1 MAKKKTAPVPKPEPH
16 EPEPA
21 EPVDL
26 LDRDLSWLDFN
37 ARVLALADDPAV
49 PLLERLKFLAIF
61 SANLDEFFMVRVAGL
76 AGRAAAG
83 LGAAAVGG
91 LEPLAQ
97 LKAIRA
103 RVLELL
109 AQQAAIFEA
118 LVPSLA
124 EAGIRISGPEDL
136 EAEHRAELHHRFEE
150 QFFPVLTPLAVDPG
164 HPFPYISNL
173 SLNLAVMVRDGRDG
187 QRRFARV
194 KVPPLL
200 SRFQAAGDGSRLYP
214 LEQLI
219 ADHLAMLFPGMEIES
234 AHPFRVS
241 RNADLMVGD
250 EEADDLLAAVEM
262 QLRQR
267 RFGRAVRL
275 EVDAGMPAGV
285 RELLL
290 RELQLGADDLYE
302 MGHVLDL
309 GSLSELYALN
319 RPELKYGVWTP
330 VPPEGLGGDP
340 GDIFGV
346 LRSRDIL
353 LHHPYDSFAGVEAF
367 LDRAATDPDVLAI
380 KQTMYRTSLESAIPR
395 ALIRA
400 AEAGKQ
406 VAVLVE
412 LTARFSE
419 EVNIAWARR
428 LEEAGVHVVYGLVGL
443 KTGCKATLV
452 VRRERGELRRYCH
465 IGTGNYDATT
475 ARLYE
480 DVGLL
485 TGDEDIGADLSDL
498 FNFLTG
504 YSRRT
509 GYRKLAV
516 APVQLRSRI
525 LQLIRETASAGG
537 RIAMKMNNLV
547 DDEVIEAL
555 YEASVAG
562 CDIDLVIR
570 GICRLRPGVPGR
582 SDRIC
587 VRSIVGRYLEHS
599 RIFAFRNAQGETR
612 YFIGSADLTP
622 SNLDRRVQLLCPVE
636 NGRLAARLEQILSV
650 NLADNNGAWILS
662 REGTWALTPTA
673 MEPRVGS
680 PSWNCRVWPG
690 NESCKKHRYLLFLY
704 P

>member
-1 MAKKKTAPVPKPEPH
+1 MVTVATQLDDVI
-16 EPEPA
+16 PA
-21 EPVDL
+21 LVADNRYVNRE
-26 LDRDLSWLDFN
+26 LSWLDFN
-37 ARVLALADDPAV
+37 ARVLALAEEAAV
-49 PLLERLKFLAIF
+49 PPLERLKFLALF
-61 SANLDEFFMVRVAGL
+61 SANLDEFFMVRVAAL

-83 LGAAAVGG
+83 LGAAAAGG
-91 LEPLAQ
+91 LEPVAQ
-97 LKAIRA
+97 LAAIRA
-103 RVLELL
+103 RVLELV
-109 AQQAAIFEA
+109 AGQTAIFA
-118 LVPSLA
+118 GLVPALA
-124 EAGIRISGPEDL
+124 EAGIRLGGPEGI
-136 EAEHRAELHHRFEE
+136 EPAHRKELQRRFED
-150 QFFPVLTPLAVDPG
+150 QLFPVLTPLAVDPG

-173 SLNLAVMVRDGRDG
+173 SLNLAVMVRDERDG
-187 QRRFARV
+187 ERRFARV

-200 SRFQAAGDGSRLYP
+200 ARFQVTEDGTRLYP

-219 ADHLAMLFPGMEIES
+219 GDCLPMLFPGMEIDCW
-234 AHPFRVS
+234 HPFRVT

-275 EVDAGMPAGV
+275 EVDAGMPPAL
-285 RELLL
+285 RELLV
-290 RELQLGADDLYE
+290 RELQLGPGDLYE
-302 MGHVLDL
+302 IDGPLDL

-319 RPELKYGVWTP
+319 RPELRYPAWVP
-330 VPPEGLGGDP
+330 VPPPALGADP
-340 GDIFGV
+340 GDIFAA
-346 LRSRDIL
+346 LRHGDVL
-353 LHHPYDSFAGVEAF
+353 LHHPYESFSAVEAF
-367 LDRAATDPDVLAI
+367 IDQAAGDPDVLAI

-465 IGTGNYDATT
+465 IGTGNYDPTT
-475 ARLYE
+475 ARQYE

-485 TGDEDIGADLSDL
+485 TGDDDIGADLSDL

-504 YSRRT
+504 YSRRAD
-509 GYRKLAV
+509 YRKLVV
-516 APVQLRSRI
+516 APAQLRSRI
-525 LQLIRETASAGG
+525 LELVEETSTEPGG

-547 DDEVIEAL
+547 DEEVIAAL
-555 YEASVAG
+555 YRASQAG
-562 CDIDLVIR
+562 CDVDLVIR

-582 SDRIC
+582 SERIR

-599 RIFAFRNAQGETR
+599 RIFAFRRAGGDTR

-636 NGRLAARLEQILSV
+636 GSAGPARLEEILAV
-650 NLADNNGAWILS
+650 DLADTAGAWELRPDGS
-662 REGTWALTPTA
+662 WLRVTGD
-673 MEPRVGS
+673 EPAGGCSAQTEFQRLVRATQ
-680 PSWNCRVWPG
+680 P
-690 NESCKKHRYLLFLY
+690 
-704 P
+704 

>member
-1 MAKKKTAPVPKPEPH
+1 MGKKGSKKDADLV
-16 EPEPA
+16 EPA
-21 EPVDL
+21 GGEAAEFV
-26 LDRDLSWLDFN
+26 DRDLSWLDFN
-37 ARVLALADDPAV
+37 ARVLGLAEDPAV

-61 SANLDEFFMVRVAGL
+61 SANLDEFFMIRVAGL
-76 AGRAAAG
+76 AGRVAAG
-83 LGAAAVGG
+83 LGAAAAGG
-91 LEPLAQ
+91 LEPAAQ

-103 RVLELL
+103 RVLELV
-109 AQQAAIFEA
+109 AQQGAIFA
-118 LVPSLA
+118 DLVPALA
-124 EAGIRISGPEDL
+124 GQGITLGGPAGIDPD
-136 EAEHRAELHHRFEE
+136 HRDELDRRFEE
-150 QFFPVLTPLAVDPG
+150 QLFPVLTPLAVDPG

-173 SLNLAVMVRDGRDG
+173 SLNLAVMVRDGSDG

-200 SRFQAAGDGSRLYP
+200 ARFQVSADGACLYP
-214 LEQLI
+214 LEQVI
-219 ADHLAMLFPGMEIES
+219 AEHLPLLFPGMEIES
-234 AHPFRVS
+234 AHPFRVT

-262 QLRQR
+262 QVRQR

-275 EVDAGMPAGV
+275 EVHAGMPAGV
-285 RELLL
+285 RDLLL

-302 MGHVLDL
+302 TDHPLDL

-319 RPELKYGVWTP
+319 RPELKYPPWTP
-330 VPPEGLGGDP
+330 VPPEGLGADP
-340 GDIFGV
+340 GDIFAV
-346 LRSRDIL
+346 VRSRDVL
-353 LHHPYDSFAGVEAF
+353 LHHPYESVGAVEAF
-367 LDRAATDPDVLAI
+367 IDQAATDPDVLAI

-465 IGTGNYDATT
+465 LGTGNYDATT
-475 ARLYE
+475 ARQYE

-485 TGDEDIGADLSDL
+485 TADEDIGADLSDL
-498 FNFLTG
+498 FNYLTG
-504 YSRRT
+504 YSRRND
-509 GYRKLAV
+509 YRKLAV
-516 APVQLRSRI
+516 APVELRRRI
-525 LQLIRETASAGG
+525 VDLIRETAAVPGG

-555 YEASVAG
+555 YDASAAG
-562 CDIDLVIR
+562 CRIDLVIR

-582 SDRIC
+582 SERIT

-599 RIFAFRNAQGETR
+599 RIFAFHQGSSSR

-622 SNLDRRVQLLCPVE
+622 SNLDRRVQILCPVE
-636 NGRLAARLEQILSV
+636 DRALTARLEEILAV
-650 NLADNNGAWILS
+650 NLSDDLGA
-662 REGTWALTPTA
+662 
-673 MEPRVGS
+673 
-680 PSWNCRVWPG
+680 PSTHEEFQRLARQRQG
-690 NESCKKHRYLLFLY
+690 
-704 P
+704 

>member
-1 MAKKKTAPVPKPEPH
+1 VAPDGWE
-16 EPEPA
+16 
-21 EPVDL
+21 L
-26 LDRDLSWLDFN
+26 LDRDLSWLDFY
-37 ARVLALADDPAV
+37 ARVLALAEDPAV

-61 SANLDEFFMVRVAGL
+61 SGNLDEFFMVRVAGL
-76 AGRAAAG
+76 AGRADAG
-83 LGAAAVGG
+83 LGAAAPGG
-91 LEPLAQ
+91 LEPEAQ

-103 RVLELL
+103 RVLELV
-109 AQQAAIFEA
+109 ADQTAISAA
-118 LVPSLA
+118 LVPALA
-124 EAGIRISGPEDL
+124 EAGICLGGADGIET
-136 EAEHRAELHHRFEE
+136 AHREELGRRFEE
-150 QFFPVLTPLAVDPG
+150 QLFPVLTPLAVDPG

-173 SLNLAVMVRDGRDG
+173 SLNMAVMVRDGRDG
-187 QRRFARV
+187 HRRFARV

-200 SRFQAAGDGSRLYP
+200 ARFQVTEDGTRLYP

-219 ADHLAMLFPGMEIES
+219 GDWLPMLFPGMEIES
-234 AHPFRVS
+234 WHPFRVT
-241 RNADLMVGD
+241 RNADLMVDD

-302 MGHVLDL
+302 IGTILDL

-319 RPELKYGVWTP
+319 RPELKYPTWAP
-330 VPPEGLGGDP
+330 VPPAGLGADP
-340 GDIFGV
+340 GDVFAIV
-346 LRSRDIL
+346 RSRDIL
-353 LHHPYDSFAGVEAF
+353 LHHPYESFSTVETF
-367 LDRAATDPDVLAI
+367 IDQAANDPDVLAI
-380 KQTMYRTSLESAIPR
+380 KQTMYRTSLESGIAR

-400 AEAGKQ
+400 AERGKQ

-475 ARLYE
+475 ARQYE

-485 TGDEDIGADLSDL
+485 TGDDDLGADLSDL

-504 YSRRT
+504 YSRR
-509 GYRKLAV
+509 GDYRKIAV
-516 APVQLRSRI
+516 APMQLRSRI
-525 LQLIRETASAGG
+525 LALIRETSAEPGG

-547 DDEVIEAL
+547 DEEVIEAL
-555 YEASVAG
+555 GTASTAG
-562 CDIDLVIR
+562 CEIDLVIR

-582 SDRIC
+582 SDRIR

-599 RIFAFRNAQGETR
+599 RIFAFGHGGSTR

-636 NGRLAARLEQILSV
+636 DAALTARLEEILAL
-650 NLADNNGAWILS
+650 NLADTTGAWALGADGAWRKVTADGDPS
-662 REGTWALTPTA
+662 EACSVHRELQRRAQRR
-673 MEPRVGS
+673 PR
-680 PSWNCRVWPG
+680 
-690 NESCKKHRYLLFLY
+690 
-704 P
+704 

>member
-1 MAKKKTAPVPKPEPH
+1 MGKKTASAAKAETPGPP
-16 EPEPA
+16 

-83 LGAAAVGG
+83 LGAAAAGG

-103 RVLELL
+103 RVLDLV
-109 AQQAAIFEA
+109 AQQTAIYEA

-124 EAGIRISGPEDL
+124 EAGIRVSGPDGL
-136 EAEHRAELHHRFEE
+136 EAEHHAELHQRFEE

-200 SRFQAAGDGSRLYP
+200 SRFQATSDGSRLYP

-219 ADHLAMLFPGMEIES
+219 ADHLPMLFPGMEIES

-275 EVDAGMPAGV
+275 EVDAGMPPGV

-302 MGHVLDL
+302 VVHLLDL

-319 RPELKYGVWTP
+319 RPELKYVAWTP
-330 VPPEGLGGDP
+330 VLPEGLGDS
-340 GDIFGV
+340 GDIFSALG
-346 LRSRDIL
+346 SQDIL
-353 LHHPYDSFAGVEAF
+353 LHHPYDSFVAVEAF

-480 DVGLL
+480 DVGFL

-504 YSRRT
+504 YSRRS

-516 APVQLRSRI
+516 APVQLRPRI
-525 LQLIRETASAGG
+525 LQLIRETASAPGG

-555 YEASVAG
+555 YEASAAG

-570 GICRLRPGVPGR
+570 GICRLRPGVPGH
-582 SDRIC
+582 SDRIR

-599 RIFAFRNAQGETR
+599 RIFAFRNSKGSTR

-636 NGRLAARLEQILSV
+636 NDRLAARLEQILAV
-650 NLADNNGAWILS
+650 DLAENSGAWILS
-662 REGTWALTPTA
+662 RDGTWARTPDEGGEA
-673 MEPRVGS
+673 GS
-680 PSWNCRVWPG
+680 RFPQLELQRLARQRKP
-690 NESCKKHRYLLFLY
+690 
-704 P
+704 

>member
-1 MAKKKTAPVPKPEPH
+1 MAKKSAKRDVAPLNGEGDG
-16 EPEPA
+16 A
-21 EPVDL
+21 EP
-26 LDRDLSWLDFN
+26 LDRELSWLDFN
-37 ARVLALADDPAV
+37 ARVLALAEDASV

-61 SANLDEFFMVRVAGL
+61 AANLDEFFMVRVAGL
-76 AGRAAAG
+76 AGRVAAG
-83 LGAAAVGG
+83 LGAAASGG
-91 LEPLAQ
+91 LEPAAQ

-103 RVLELL
+103 RVLELV
-109 AQQAAIFEA
+109 AQQTAMFDA
-118 LVPSLA
+118 LVPALA
-124 EAGIRISGPEDL
+124 EAGIRLGGPQGI
-136 EAEHRAELHHRFEE
+136 EADHRDELRERFEE
-150 QFFPVLTPLAVDPG
+150 QLFPVLTPLAVDPG

-173 SLNLAVMVRDGRDG
+173 SLNLAVLVRDGRDG

-200 SRFQAAGDGSRLYP
+200 SRFQVTADGARLYP
-214 LEQLI
+214 LEQVI
-219 ADHLAMLFPGMEIES
+219 AQHLPKLFPGMQIES
-234 AHPFRVS
+234 AHPFRVT

-262 QLRQR
+262 QVRQR

-302 MGHVLDL
+302 MDQLLDL
-309 GSLSELYALN
+309 GSLSELYAHN
-319 RPELKYGVWTP
+319 RPELKYPAWVP
-330 VPPEGLGGDP
+330 VAPEGLGAASA
-340 GDIFGV
+340 DIFAV

-353 LHHPYDSFAGVEAF
+353 LHHPYDSFSAVEAF
-367 LDRAATDPDVLAI
+367 IDQAATDPDVLAI
-380 KQTMYRTSLESAIPR
+380 KQTMYRTSLESVIPR

-419 EVNIAWARR
+419 EVNIAWAHR

-443 KTGCKATLV
+443 KTGCKATMV

-465 IGTGNYDATT
+465 LGTGNYDATT
-475 ARLYE
+475 ARQYE

-485 TGDEDIGADLSDL
+485 TADEAIGADLSDL

-504 YSRRT
+504 YSRRNE
-509 GYRKLAV
+509 YRKLAV
-516 APVQLRSRI
+516 APVELRQRI
-525 LQLIRETASAGG
+525 LKLIRESSASPGG

-555 YEASVAG
+555 YEASSAG
-562 CDIDLVIR
+562 CEIDLLIR

-582 SDRIC
+582 SERIR

-599 RIFAFRNAQGETR
+599 RIFAFANGEATR

-636 NGRLAARLEQILSV
+636 GAALAARLEEILAV
-650 NLADNNGAWILS
+650 NQADTSSAWTLNPDGVWTRVEGRSTHGEFQRLAAE
-662 REGTWALTPTA
+662 R
-673 MEPRVGS
+673 
-680 PSWNCRVWPG
+680 
-690 NESCKKHRYLLFLY
+690 HQ
-704 P
+704 

>member
-1 MAKKKTAPVPKPEPH
+1 MAKKGAKKEAAK
-16 EPEPA
+16 PA
-21 EPVDL
+21 EADGAEL

-37 ARVLALADDPAV
+37 ARVLALAEDPSV

-76 AGRAAAG
+76 AGRVAAG
-83 LGAAAVGG
+83 LGAAAAGG
-91 LEPLAQ
+91 LEPAAQ

-103 RVLELL
+103 RVLELV
-109 AQQAAIFEA
+109 ADQTAAFAA
-118 LVPSLA
+118 LVPALA
-124 EAGIRISGPEDL
+124 EAGVVLGGPAGI
-136 EAEHRAELHHRFEE
+136 EAAHQEELGRRFEE
-150 QFFPVLTPLAVDPG
+150 QLFPVLTPLAVDPG

-200 SRFQAAGDGSRLYP
+200 SRFQVTEDGTRLYP
-214 LEQLI
+214 LEELI
-219 ADHLAMLFPGMEIES
+219 GHCLSMLFPGMEVES
-234 AHPFRVS
+234 WHPFRVT
-241 RNADLMVGD
+241 RNGDLMAVAD
-250 EEADDLLAAVEM
+250 EEADDLLAAIEM

-302 MGHVLDL
+302 ISGILDL
-309 GSLSELYALN
+309 GSLSELCALN
-319 RPELKYGVWTP
+319 RPELKYPAGAP
-330 VPPEGLGGDP
+330 VPPVGLGVDP
-340 GDIFGV
+340 GDIFAGLRNRDV
-346 LRSRDIL
+346 LV
-353 LHHPYDSFAGVEAF
+353 HHPYESFAVVESF
-367 LDRAATDPDVLAI
+367 IDQAAGDPDVLAI

-400 AEAGKQ
+400 AERGKQ
-406 VAVLVE
+406 VAALVE

-452 VRRERGELRRYCH
+452 VRREQGELRRYCH

-475 ARLYE
+475 ARQYE

-485 TGDEDIGADLSDL
+485 TGDDDIGADLSVL

-504 YSRRT
+504 YSRRSD
-509 GYRKLAV
+509 YRKLVV
-516 APVQLRSRI
+516 APMGLRARI
-525 LQLIRETASAGG
+525 LELIRETSAEPGG

-547 DDEVIEAL
+547 DEEVINTL
-555 YEASVAG
+555 YEASGVG
-562 CDIDLVIR
+562 CEIDLVIR

-582 SDRIC
+582 SERIR

-599 RIFAFRNAQGETR
+599 RIFAFGAGPAKNSAGTR

-636 NGRLAARLEQILSV
+636 TPALAARLEEILAS
-650 NLADNNGAWILS
+650 NLADTANAWVLGPDGAW
-662 REGTWALTPTA
+662 T
-673 MEPRVGS
+673 RVTG
-680 PSWNCRVWPG
+680 
-690 NESCKKHRYLLFLY
+690 
-704 P
+704 

>member
-1 MAKKKTAPVPKPEPH
+1 MARKGTKKDAPPEA
-16 EPEPA
+16 ERGEPA
-21 EPVDL
+21 GGAGGAEL
-26 LDRDLSWLDFN
+26 LDRELSWLDFN
-37 ARVLALADDPAV
+37 ARVLALAEDPSV

-83 LGAAAVGG
+83 LGAVATGG
-91 LEPLAQ
+91 LEPEEQ

-103 RVLELL
+103 RVLELV
-109 AQQAAIFEA
+109 ADQTAIFAA
-118 LVPSLA
+118 LPPALA
-124 EAGIRISGPEDL
+124 EAGIRLGGPDGIEP
-136 EAEHRAELHHRFEE
+136 AHRKELGRRFEE
-150 QFFPVLTPLAVDPG
+150 QLFPVLTPLAVDPG

-200 SRFQAAGDGSRLYP
+200 SRFQVTDDGTRLYP

-219 ADHLAMLFPGMEIES
+219 GDCLPVLFPGMQIES
-234 AHPFRVS
+234 WHPFRVT

-275 EVDAGMPAGV
+275 EVDAGMPAAV

-302 MGHVLDL
+302 IDGLLDL
-309 GSLSELYALN
+309 GSLSELYAVN
-319 RPELKYGVWTP
+319 RPELKYPAWVP
-330 VPPEGLGGDP
+330 VRPAALGADP
-340 GDIFGV
+340 GDIFAALRHRDV
-346 LRSRDIL
+346 LV
-353 LHHPYDSFAGVEAF
+353 HHPYESFSAVEAF
-367 LDRAATDPDVLAI
+367 IDQAAGDPDVLAI

-452 VRRERGELRRYCH
+452 VRRDRGELRRYCH
-465 IGTGNYDATT
+465 FGTGNYDPTT
-475 ARLYE
+475 ARQYE

-485 TGDEDIGADLSDL
+485 TADEDIGADLSDL

-504 YSRRT
+504 YSRRCD
-509 GYRKLAV
+509 YRKLVV
-516 APVQLRSRI
+516 APTQLRSRI
-525 LQLIRETASAGG
+525 LELIRDTAAEAGG
-537 RIAMKMNNLV
+537 RMAMKMNNLV
-547 DDEVIEAL
+547 DEEVIEAL
-555 YEASVAG
+555 YRASAAG
-562 CDIDLVIR
+562 CEIDLIIR

-582 SDRIC
+582 SERIR

-599 RIFAFRNAQGETR
+599 RIFAFGPAGEPTR

-622 SNLDRRVQLLCPVE
+622 SNLDRRIQLLCPVE
-636 NGRLAARLEQILSV
+636 DPDLSARLEETLAV
-650 NLADNNGAWILS
+650 NLADTTGAWALGADGGWTRVTPGDSAEGVSAQTEFQRLARSRIL
-662 REGTWALTPTA
+662 
-673 MEPRVGS
+673 
-680 PSWNCRVWPG
+680 
-690 NESCKKHRYLLFLY
+690 
-704 P
+704 

>member
-1 MAKKKTAPVPKPEPH
+1 M
-16 EPEPA
+16 
-21 EPVDL
+21 
-26 LDRDLSWLDFN
+26 
-37 ARVLALADDPAV
+37 
-49 PLLERLKFLAIF
+49 PLLERVKFLAIF
-61 SANLDEFFMVRVAGL
+61 SSNLDEFFMVRVAGL

-83 LGAAAVGG
+83 LGAVATGG
-91 LEPLAQ
+91 LEPEEQ

-103 RVLELL
+103 RVLELV
-109 AQQAAIFEA
+109 ADQTAIFAA
-118 LVPSLA
+118 LPPALA
-124 EAGIRISGPEDL
+124 EAGIRLGGPDGIEP
-136 EAEHRAELHHRFEE
+136 AHRKELGRRFEE
-150 QFFPVLTPLAVDPG
+150 QLFPVLTPLAVDPG

-200 SRFQAAGDGSRLYP
+200 SRFQVTDDGTRLYP

-219 ADHLAMLFPGMEIES
+219 GDCLPVLFPGMQIES
-234 AHPFRVS
+234 WHPFRVT

-275 EVDAGMPAGV
+275 EVDAGMPAAV

-302 MGHVLDL
+302 IDGLLDL
-309 GSLSELYALN
+309 GSLSELYAVN
-319 RPELKYGVWTP
+319 RPELKYPAWVP
-330 VPPEGLGGDP
+330 VRPAALGADP
-340 GDIFGV
+340 GDIFAALRHRDV
-346 LRSRDIL
+346 LV
-353 LHHPYDSFAGVEAF
+353 HHPYESFSAVEAF
-367 LDRAATDPDVLAI
+367 IDQAAGDPDVLAI

-452 VRRERGELRRYCH
+452 VRRDRGELRRYCH
-465 IGTGNYDATT
+465 FGTGNYDPTT
-475 ARLYE
+475 ARQYE

-485 TGDEDIGADLSDL
+485 TADEDIGADLSDL

-504 YSRRT
+504 YSRRCD
-509 GYRKLAV
+509 YRKLVV
-516 APVQLRSRI
+516 APTQLRSRI
-525 LQLIRETASAGG
+525 LELIRDTAAEAGG
-537 RIAMKMNNLV
+537 RMAMKMNNLV
-547 DDEVIEAL
+547 DEEVIEAL
-555 YEASVAG
+555 YRASAAG
-562 CDIDLVIR
+562 CEIDLIIR

-582 SDRIC
+582 SERIR

-599 RIFAFRNAQGETR
+599 RIFAFGPAGEPTR

-622 SNLDRRVQLLCPVE
+622 SNLDRRIQLLCPVE
-636 NGRLAARLEQILSV
+636 DPDLSARLEETLAV
-650 NLADNNGAWILS
+650 NLADTTGAWALGADGGWTRVTPGDSAEGVSAQTEFQRLARSRIL
-662 REGTWALTPTA
+662 
-673 MEPRVGS
+673 
-680 PSWNCRVWPG
+680 
-690 NESCKKHRYLLFLY
+690 
-704 P
+704 

>member
-1 MAKKKTAPVPKPEPH
+1 MPKKGTKKQPVLES
-16 EPEPA
+16 EVVAPA
-21 EPVDL
+21 EADGTEL

-37 ARVLALADDPAV
+37 ARVLAMAEDPSV

-83 LGAAAVGG
+83 LGAAAAGG
-91 LEPLAQ
+91 LEPAAQ
-97 LKAIRA
+97 LKAIRT

-109 AQQAAIFEA
+109 ADQGAIFAA
-118 LVPSLA
+118 LVPALA
-124 EAGIRISGPEDL
+124 EAGVHLGGPAGI
-136 EAEHRAELHHRFEE
+136 EAAHQEELGRRFEE
-150 QFFPVLTPLAVDPG
+150 QLFPVLTPLAVDPG

-173 SLNLAVMVRDGRDG
+173 SLNLAVMVRDDRAG

-200 SRFQAAGDGSRLYP
+200 SRFQVTADGTRLYP
-214 LEQLI
+214 LEQVIGHNLS
-219 ADHLAMLFPGMEIES
+219 MLFPGMEVES
-234 AHPFRVS
+234 WHPFRVT
-241 RNADLMVGD
+241 RNGDLMAVAD

-275 EVDAGMPAGV
+275 EVDAGMPSGV

-302 MGHVLDL
+302 ISSILDL
-309 GSLSELYALN
+309 GSLSELCTLN
-319 RPELKYGVWTP
+319 RPELKYPPAVPMAPAGVGVEP
-330 VPPEGLGGDP
+330 A
-340 GDIFGV
+340 DIFAALRNHDV
-346 LRSRDIL
+346 LV
-353 LHHPYDSFAGVEAF
+353 HHPYESFATIEAF
-367 LDRAATDPDVLAI
+367 LDQAALDPDVLAI

-400 AEAGKQ
+400 AERGKQ

-428 LEEAGVHVVYGLVGL
+428 LEEAGVHVVYGLMGL

-465 IGTGNYDATT
+465 IGTGNYDAST
-475 ARLYE
+475 ARQYE

-485 TGDEDIGADLSDL
+485 TADDDIGADLSGL

-504 YSRRT
+504 YSRRSD
-509 GYRKLAV
+509 YRKLVV
-516 APVQLRSRI
+516 APSGLRARI
-525 LQLIRETASAGG
+525 LELIKETSAAPGG

-547 DDEVIEAL
+547 DEEIIDAL
-555 YEASVAG
+555 YEASGAG
-562 CDIDLVIR
+562 CEVDLVIR

-582 SDRIC
+582 SERIR

-599 RIFAFRNAQGETR
+599 RIFAFGAGPSTR

-636 NGRLAARLEQILSV
+636 APALAARLKEILDA
-650 NLADNNGAWILS
+650 NLSNTANA
-662 REGTWALTPTA
+662 WALGSDGSWA
-673 MEPRVGS
+673 RVTG
-680 PSWNCRVWPG
+680 
-690 NESCKKHRYLLFLY
+690 
-704 P
+704 

>member
-1 MAKKKTAPVPKPEPH
+1 MAKKGAKKDVPPEDAGRVT
-16 EPEPA
+16 EAVDADGA
-21 EPVDL
+21 EL

-37 ARVLALADDPAV
+37 ARVLALAEDPAV

-61 SANLDEFFMVRVAGL
+61 SGNLDEFFMVRVAGL

-83 LGAAAVGG
+83 LGAAAPGG
-91 LEPLAQ
+91 LEPEAE

-103 RVLELL
+103 RVLELVVD
-109 AQQAAIFEA
+109 QTAIFGSLLPE
-118 LVPSLA
+118 LA
-124 EAGIRISGPEDL
+124 EAGIHLGGRGGI
-136 EAEHRAELHHRFEE
+136 EASHREELGRRFEE
-150 QFFPVLTPLAVDPG
+150 QLFPVLTPLAVDPG

-187 QRRFARV
+187 ERRFARV

-200 SRFQAAGDGSRLYP
+200 ARFQVTDDGTRLYP
-214 LEQLI
+214 LEALI
-219 ADHLAMLFPGMEIES
+219 GDCLPMLFPGMQIES
-234 AHPFRVS
+234 WHPFRVT
-241 RNADLMVGD
+241 RNADLMVDD

-275 EVDAGMPAGV
+275 EVDAGMPPGV

-302 MGHVLDL
+302 IAAGDSSAPGCGALDL

-319 RPELKYGVWTP
+319 RPELKYP
-330 VPPEGLGGDP
+330 ARAPEPPAGLGADP
-340 GDIFGV
+340 GDIFAALRTRDV
-346 LRSRDIL
+346 LV
-353 LHHPYDSFAGVEAF
+353 HHPYESFSTVEAF
-367 LDRAATDPDVLAI
+367 IDQAATDPDVLAI
-380 KQTMYRTSLESAIPR
+380 KQTMYRTSLDSAIPR

-400 AEAGKQ
+400 AERGKQ
-406 VAVLVE
+406 VAALVE

-419 EVNIAWARR
+419 EVNIAWAHR

-475 ARLYE
+475 ARQYE

-485 TGDEDIGADLSDL
+485 TADDDIGADLSDL

-504 YSRRT
+504 YSRR
-509 GYRKLAV
+509 GVYRKLVV
-516 APVQLRSRI
+516 APMQLRSRI
-525 LQLIRETASAGG
+525 LELIRETAAEPGG

-547 DDEVIEAL
+547 DEEVIEAL
-555 YEASVAG
+555 CQASTAG
-562 CDIDLVIR
+562 CEINLIIR

-582 SDRIC
+582 SERLR
-587 VRSIVGRYLEHS
+587 VRSIVGRDLEHS
-599 RIFAFRNAQGETR
+599 RIFAFGGGDSTR

-636 NGRLAARLEQILSV
+636 APALTARLEEILTGK
-650 NLADNNGAWILS
+650 LADTAHAWTLRS
-662 REGTWALTPTA
+662 DGSWARIRP
-673 MEPRVGS
+673 
-680 PSWNCRVWPG
+680 
-690 NESCKKHRYLLFLY
+690 
-704 P
+704 

>member
-1 MAKKKTAPVPKPEPH
+1 MARKAAKKDASPDPGPVAAPVEPDG
-16 EPEPA
+16 A
-21 EPVDL
+21 EL

-37 ARVLALADDPAV
+37 ARVLALAEDPAV

-61 SANLDEFFMVRVAGL
+61 SGNLDEFFMVRVAGL
-76 AGRAAAG
+76 AGRADAG
-83 LGAAAVGG
+83 LGAAAPGG
-91 LEPLAQ
+91 LEPEAQ

-103 RVLELL
+103 RVLELV
-109 AQQAAIFEA
+109 ADQTAIFAA
-118 LVPSLA
+118 LVPALA
-124 EAGIRISGPEDL
+124 EAGICLGGADGI
-136 EAEHRAELHHRFEE
+136 EAAHREELGRRFEE
-150 QFFPVLTPLAVDPG
+150 QLFPVLTPLAVDPG

-173 SLNLAVMVRDGRDG
+173 SLNMAVMVRDGRDG

-200 SRFQAAGDGSRLYP
+200 ARFQVAEEGTRLYP

-219 ADHLAMLFPGMEIES
+219 GDWLPMLFPGMEIES
-234 AHPFRVS
+234 WHPFRVT
-241 RNADLMVGD
+241 RNADLMVDD

-275 EVDAGMPAGV
+275 EVDEGMPAGV

-302 MGHVLDL
+302 IGTILDL

-319 RPELKYGVWTP
+319 RPELKYPTWAP
-330 VPPEGLGGDP
+330 VPPAGLGADP
-340 GDIFGV
+340 GDVFAIV
-346 LRSRDIL
+346 RSRDIL
-353 LHHPYDSFAGVEAF
+353 VHHPYESFSTVETF
-367 LDRAATDPDVLAI
+367 IDQAANDPDVLAI
-380 KQTMYRTSLESAIPR
+380 KQTMYRTSLESGIAR

-400 AEAGKQ
+400 AERGKQ

-465 IGTGNYDATT
+465 IGTGNYDAAT
-475 ARLYE
+475 ARQYE

-485 TGDEDIGADLSDL
+485 TGDDDLGADLSDL

-504 YSRRT
+504 YSRR
-509 GYRKLAV
+509 GDYRKIAV
-516 APVQLRSRI
+516 APMQLRSRI
-525 LQLIRETASAGG
+525 LALIRETSAEPGG

-547 DDEVIEAL
+547 DEEVIEAL
-555 YEASVAG
+555 GAASTAG
-562 CDIDLVIR
+562 CEIDLLIR

-582 SDRIC
+582 SDRIR

-599 RIFAFRNAQGETR
+599 RIFAFGYGGSTR

-636 NGRLAARLEQILSV
+636 DAALTARLEEILAL
-650 NLADNNGAWILS
+650 NLADTTGAWALGADGAWRKVTADGDPAEACS
-662 REGTWALTPTA
+662 VHRELQRRAQ
-673 MEPRVGS
+673 R
-680 PSWNCRVWPG
+680 RQ
-690 NESCKKHRYLLFLY
+690 R
-704 P
+704 

>member
-1 MAKKKTAPVPKPEPH
+1 MTAKHAKKAPDL
-16 EPEPA
+16 PA
-21 EPVDL
+21 DPADR
-26 LDRDLSWLDFN
+26 LDRDLSWLEFN
-37 ARVLALADDPAV
+37 ARVLALAEDPSV

-61 SANLDEFFMVRVAGL
+61 AGNLDEFFMVRVAGL
-76 AGRAAAG
+76 AGRVAAG
-83 LGAAAVGG
+83 LGAAAAGG
-91 LEPLAQ
+91 LEPAAQ

-109 AQQAAIFEA
+109 ADQCAVFAALRPA
-118 LVPSLA
+118 LA
-124 EAGIRISGPEDL
+124 DAGIVLGRPGHDGIE
-136 EAEHRAELHHRFEE
+136 EAHRGELTRRFEE
-150 QFFPVLTPLAVDPG
+150 QLFPVLTPLAVDPG

-173 SLNLAVMVRDGRDG
+173 SLNLAVVVCDERDGS
-187 QRRFARV
+187 RRFARV

-200 SRFQAAGDGSRLYP
+200 SRFQVTEDGTRLYP

-219 ADHLAMLFPGMEIES
+219 GECLPMLFPGMDVEGW
-234 AHPFRVS
+234 HPFRVT
-241 RNADLMVGD
+241 RNADLMVDD
-250 EEADDLLAAVEM
+250 EESDDLLAAVEM

-275 EVDAGMPAGV
+275 EVDAGMPAGI

-290 RELQLGADDLYE
+290 RELQLTADDLYE
-302 MGHVLDL
+302 IDGLLDP

-319 RPELKYGVWTP
+319 RPELKFPPPAP
-330 VPPEGLGGDP
+330 VAPPGLGAP
-340 GDIFGV
+340 GDLFAVVGQ
-346 LRSRDIL
+346 RDVL
-353 LHHPYDSFAGVEAF
+353 LHHPWESFSIVEAF
-367 LDRAATDPDVLAI
+367 IDQAAGDPDVLAI
-380 KQTMYRTSLESAIPR
+380 KQTMYRTSLDSPIPR

-443 KTGCKATLV
+443 KTGGKATLV

-465 IGTGNYDATT
+465 IGTGNYDPTT
-475 ARLYE
+475 ARQYD

-485 TGDEDIGADLSDL
+485 TADEDIGADLSAL
-498 FNFLTG
+498 FNYLTG

-509 GYRKLAV
+509 DYRKLVV
-516 APVQLRSRI
+516 APMGMRTRI
-525 LQLIRETASAGG
+525 LELIAEASAEPGG

-547 DDEVIEAL
+547 DEEVIAAL
-555 YEASVAG
+555 ERASGAG
-562 CDIDLVIR
+562 CDVDLVIR

-582 SDRIC
+582 SERIR
-587 VRSIVGRYLEHS
+587 VRSLVGRFLEHA
-599 RIFAFRNAQGETR
+599 RVFAFGRPGRGAR

-636 NGRLAARLEQILSV
+636 DAALVGRLEEILAAPATETRHSWTLD
-650 NLADNNGAWILS
+650 ADGSW
-662 REGTWALTPTA
+662 TP
-673 MEPRVGS
+673 S
-680 PSWNCRVWPG
+680 S
-690 NESCKKHRYLLFLY
+690 S
-704 P
+704 

>member
-1 MAKKKTAPVPKPEPH
+1 MAKKAAKKEAAPETAPSGG
-16 EPEPA
+16 
-21 EPVDL
+21 DL
-26 LDRDLSWLDFN
+26 LDRDLYWLDFN
-37 ARVLALADDPAV
+37 ARVLALADDPSV

-61 SANLDEFFMVRVAGL
+61 SANLDEFFMIRVAGL

-83 LGAAAVGG
+83 LGAAAAGG
-91 LEPLAQ
+91 LEPAAQ

-103 RVLELL
+103 RVLELV
-109 AQQAAIFEA
+109 AQQTGIFQA
-118 LVPSLA
+118 VVPALA
-124 EAGIRISGPEDL
+124 EAGIRLGGQGIERG
-136 EAEHRAELHHRFEE
+136 HRKEINQRFEE
-150 QFFPVLTPLAVDPG
+150 HLFPVLTPLAVDPG

-200 SRFQAAGDGSRLYP
+200 SRFQATADGARLYP
-214 LEQLI
+214 LEQVI
-219 ADHLAMLFPGMEIES
+219 ADHLPMLFPGMQIES
-234 AHPFRVS
+234 AHPFRVT

-275 EVDAGMPAGV
+275 EVDTGMRAGV

-290 RELQLGADDLYE
+290 RELQLCADDLYE
-302 MGHVLDL
+302 IDHLLDL

-319 RPELKYGVWTP
+319 RPELKYPPWTP
-330 VPPEGLGGDP
+330 VTPEGLAGAS
-340 GDIFGV
+340 GDIFSV

-353 LHHPYDSFAGVEAF
+353 LHHPYDSFGAVEAF
-367 LDRAATDPDVLAI
+367 IDRAATDPDVLAI

-443 KTGCKATLV
+443 KTGCKATMV
-452 VRRERGELRRYCH
+452 VRRERSELRRYCH
-465 IGTGNYDATT
+465 LGTGNYDANT
-475 ARLYE
+475 ARQYE

-485 TGDEDIGADLSDL
+485 TGDEAIGADLSDL
-498 FNFLTG
+498 FNYLTG
-504 YSRRT
+504 YSRRND
-509 GYRKLAV
+509 YRKLAV
-516 APVQLRSRI
+516 APAELRQRI
-525 LQLIRETASAGG
+525 LKLTREASAAPGG

-547 DDEVIEAL
+547 DDEVIDAL
-555 YEASVAG
+555 YQASSAG
-562 CDIDLVIR
+562 CEIDLIIR
-570 GICRLRPGVPGR
+570 GICRLRPGVAGQ
-582 SDRIC
+582 SERIR

-599 RIFAFRNAQGETR
+599 RIFAFAQGDGTIR

-622 SNLDRRVQLLCPVE
+622 SNLDHRVQILCPVE
-636 NGRLAARLEQILSV
+636 DAGLAARLEEILAV
-650 NLADNNGAWILS
+650 DLADTSSGWALGPDGAWSPIPPVAGGLEGRS
-662 REGTWALTPTA
+662 THREFQHLAGQ
-673 MEPRVGS
+673 R
-680 PSWNCRVWPG
+680 
-690 NESCKKHRYLLFLY
+690 HH
-704 P
+704 

>member
-1 MAKKKTAPVPKPEPH
+1 VAKKTAKPRTPPDTE
-16 EPEPA
+16 A
-21 EPVDL
+21 ASDL
-26 LDRDLSWLDFN
+26 LDRELSWLDFN
-37 ARVLALADDPAV
+37 ARVLALAADPSV
-49 PLLERLKFLAIF
+49 PPLERLKFLALF

-83 LGAAAVGG
+83 LGAAAAGG
-91 LEPLAQ
+91 LEPVAQ
-97 LKAIRA
+97 LAAIRA
-103 RVLELL
+103 RVVPLVAE
-109 AQQAAIFEA
+109 QAAVFA
-118 LVPSLA
+118 GLVPVLA
-124 EAGIRISGPEDL
+124 ESGIRLGGADGV
-136 EAEHRAELHHRFEE
+136 EAVHRKELHRRFEE
-150 QFFPVLTPLAVDPG
+150 QLFPVLTPLAVDPG

-200 SRFQAAGDGSRLYP
+200 ARFQVTEDGTRLYP

-219 ADHLAMLFPGMEIES
+219 GDCLPMLFPGMEIES
-234 AHPFRVS
+234 WDPFRVT

-275 EVDAGMPAGV
+275 EVDAGMPPAV

-290 RELQLGADDLYE
+290 RELQLGPDDLYE
-302 MGHVLDL
+302 IDGPLDL

-319 RPELKYGVWTP
+319 RPDLKYPSWAP
-330 VPPEGLGGDP
+330 VPPPALGADP
-340 GDIFGV
+340 GDPFGS
-346 LRSRDIL
+346 LRQHDVL
-353 LHHPYDSFAGVEAF
+353 LHHPYESFSAVEAF
-367 LDRAATDPDVLAI
+367 IDRAAGDPDVLAI

-400 AEAGKQ
+400 AESGKQ

-465 IGTGNYDATT
+465 IGTGNYDPTT
-475 ARLYE
+475 ARHYE

-485 TGDEDIGADLSDL
+485 TADEDIGADLSDL

-504 YSRRT
+504 YSRR
-509 GYRKLAV
+509 GDYRKLVV
-516 APVQLRSRI
+516 APADLRTRI
-525 LQLIRETASAGG
+525 LELIGEASAEPGG

-547 DDEVIEAL
+547 DEEVIGAL
-555 YEASVAG
+555 YRASAAG
-562 CDIDLVIR
+562 CDVDLLIR

-582 SDRIC
+582 SDRIR

-599 RIFAFRNAQGETR
+599 RIFAFTGAGEDAR

-622 SNLDRRVQLLCPVE
+622 SNLDRRVQLLCPVDGAA
-636 NGRLAARLEQILSV
+636 GRARLEEILAV
-650 NLADNNGAWILS
+650 ELAGSAGAWELGAD
-662 REGTWALTPTA
+662 GTWR
-673 MEPRVGS
+673 RVRGDG
-680 PSWNCRVWPG
+680 PG
-690 NESCKKHRYLLFLY
+690 GARSAQEEFQCLARARQ

>member
-1 MAKKKTAPVPKPEPH
+1 MGKKSAPATKPKPSGAP
-16 EPEPA
+16 

-83 LGAAAVGG
+83 LGAAAAGG

-103 RVLELL
+103 RVLELV

-118 LVPSLA
+118 LLPSLA
-124 EAGIRISGPEDL
+124 DAGIRVSGPEDL
-136 EAEHRAELHHRFEE
+136 EAEHRAELHQRFEE

-200 SRFQAAGDGSRLYP
+200 SRFQASADGSRLYP

-275 EVDAGMPAGV
+275 EVDTGMPAGV

-290 RELQLGADDLYE
+290 RELQLGTDDLYE
-302 MGHVLDL
+302 LDHLLDL

-330 VPPEGLGGDP
+330 VAAEGLGVNAD
-340 GDIFGV
+340 DIFGV
-346 LRSRDIL
+346 LGSRDIL
-353 LHHPYDSFAGVEAF
+353 LHHPYDSFSAVEAF
-367 LDRAATDPDVLAI
+367 LDRAAADPDVLAI

-443 KTGCKATLV
+443 KTGLKATLV

-516 APVQLRSRI
+516 APVQLRSRV
-525 LQLIRETASAGG
+525 LELIRETASAPGG

-555 YEASVAG
+555 YEASAAG
-562 CDIDLVIR
+562 CGVDLVIR

-599 RIFAFRNAQGETR
+599 RIFAFRNTDGETR

-636 NGRLAARLEQILSV
+636 NGPLAARLEQILAV
-650 NLADNNGAWILS
+650 NLADNNGAWIL
-662 REGTWALTPTA
+662 RQDGTWALTAAGGDETGTQFPQLELQRLARQRT
-673 MEPRVGS
+673 S
-680 PSWNCRVWPG
+680 
-690 NESCKKHRYLLFLY
+690 
-704 P
+704 

>member
-1 MAKKKTAPVPKPEPH
+1 MGKKTAPVAKPAPPPGPPEPL
-16 EPEPA
+16 
-21 EPVDL
+21 DL

-83 LGAAAVGG
+83 LGAAAAGG

-103 RVLELL
+103 RVLELV
-109 AQQAAIFEA
+109 AHQGAIFEA
-118 LVPSLA
+118 LAPSLA
-124 EAGIRISGPEDL
+124 EAGIRVGRPDDL
-136 EAEHRAELHHRFEE
+136 EAEHRAELRQRFEE

-200 SRFQAAGDGSRLYP
+200 SRFQATADGSRLYP

-302 MGHVLDL
+302 LGHLLDL

-330 VPPEGLGGDP
+330 VPAEGLGGNA

-346 LRSRDIL
+346 LGSRDVL
-353 LHHPYDSFAGVEAF
+353 LHHPYDSFSAVEAF
-367 LDRAATDPDVLAI
+367 LDCAATDPDVLAI

-443 KTGCKATLV
+443 KTGLKATLV

-498 FNFLTG
+498 FNYLTG

-516 APVQLRSRI
+516 APVELRSRI
-525 LQLIRETASAGG
+525 LQLIRETASAPGG

-547 DDEVIEAL
+547 DDEIIEAL
-555 YEASVAG
+555 YEASAAG
-562 CDIDLVIR
+562 CDIDLLIR

-599 RIFAFRNAQGETR
+599 RIFAFRNAKGGTR

-636 NGRLAARLEQILSV
+636 NVRLAARLEQILAV
-650 NLADNNGAWILS
+650 NLAENSGAWILS
-662 REGTWALTPTA
+662 RDGTWALTPDEDGEA
-673 MEPRVGS
+673 GS
-680 PSWNCRVWPG
+680 RFPQLELQRLARQR
-690 NESCKKHRYLLFLY
+690 K
-704 P
+704 

>member
-1 MAKKKTAPVPKPEPH
+1 MAKKGARKDTVFE
-16 EPEPA
+16 A
-21 EPVDL
+21 EL
-26 LDRDLSWLDFN
+26 LDRELSWLDFN
-37 ARVLALADDPAV
+37 ARVLALAEDPSV

-76 AGRAAAG
+76 AGRVAAG
-83 LGAAAVGG
+83 LGAAATGA
-91 LEPLAQ
+91 LEPEAQ

-103 RVLELL
+103 RVLELV
-109 AQQAAIFEA
+109 ADQTAVFAA
-118 LVPSLA
+118 LVPPLA
-124 EAGIRISGPEDL
+124 DAGIRLTGREGIEP
-136 EAEHRAELHHRFEE
+136 AHRKELGRRFEE
-150 QFFPVLTPLAVDPG
+150 QLFPVLTPLAVDPG

-200 SRFQAAGDGSRLYP
+200 SRFQVTEDGTRLYP

-219 ADHLAMLFPGMEIES
+219 GECLPMLFPGMEIES
-234 AHPFRVS
+234 WHPFRVT

-275 EVDAGMPAGV
+275 EVDAGMPVEV

-290 RELQLGADDLYE
+290 RELQIGADDLYAVPPGDTPE
-302 MGHVLDL
+302 PPGYGILDL
-309 GSLSELYALN
+309 GSLSELCALN
-319 RPELKYGVWTP
+319 RPELKYPAWAP
-330 VPPEGLGGDP
+330 VPPPALGADP
-340 GDIFGV
+340 GDIFAS
-346 LRSRDIL
+346 LQSRDVL
-353 LHHPYDSFAGVEAF
+353 VHHPYESFSAVEAF
-367 LDRAATDPDVLAI
+367 IDRAAGDPDVLAI
-380 KQTMYRTSLESAIPR
+380 KQTMYRTSLESAIAR

-443 KTGCKATLV
+443 KTGCKATMV

-465 IGTGNYDATT
+465 IGTGNYDAAT
-475 ARLYE
+475 ARQYE

-485 TGDEDIGADLSDL
+485 TGDEDIGADLSEL

-504 YSRRT
+504 YSRR
-509 GYRKLAV
+509 GEYRKLVV
-516 APVQLRSRI
+516 APVGLRSRI
-525 LQLIRETASAGG
+525 LELIGEASAEPGG

-547 DDEVIEAL
+547 DEEIIEAL
-555 YEASVAG
+555 YRASTAG
-562 CDIDLVIR
+562 CDVDLVIR

-582 SDRIC
+582 SERIR
-587 VRSIVGRYLEHS
+587 VRSTVGRYLEHS
-599 RIFAFRNAQGETR
+599 RIFAFRRAGEETR

-636 NGRLAARLEQILSV
+636 DGALSARLEEILVV
-650 NLADNNGAWILS
+650 NLADTAWAWELGS
-662 REGTWALTPTA
+662 DGTWSRVTA
-673 MEPRVGS
+673 GDDPAGGLSAQVEFQRLARS
-680 PSWNCRVWPG
+680 RQ
-690 NESCKKHRYLLFLY
+690 H
-704 P
+704 

>member
-1 MAKKKTAPVPKPEPH
+1 VPKKTVKARL
-16 EPEPA
+16 PA
-21 EPVDL
+21 SGAETAADL
-26 LDRDLSWLDFN
+26 LDRELSWLDFN
-37 ARVLALADDPAV
+37 ARVLALAEEPAV
-49 PLLERLKFLAIF
+49 PPLERLKFLALF
-61 SANLDEFFMVRVAGL
+61 SANLDEFFMVRVAAL

-83 LGAAAVGG
+83 LGAAAAGG
-91 LEPLAQ
+91 LEPVAQ
-97 LKAIRA
+97 LAAIRA
-103 RVLELL
+103 RVLELV
-109 AQQAAIFEA
+109 ADQTAIFAA
-118 LVPSLA
+118 LVPALA
-124 EAGIRISGPEDL
+124 EAGIRLGGPEGI
-136 EAEHRAELHHRFEE
+136 EPAHRKELQRRFEE
-150 QFFPVLTPLAVDPG
+150 QLFPVLTPLAVDPG

-173 SLNLAVMVRDGRDG
+173 SLNLAVMVRDERDG
-187 QRRFARV
+187 ERRFARV

-200 SRFQAAGDGSRLYP
+200 ARFQVTEDGTRLYP

-219 ADHLAMLFPGMEIES
+219 GDCLPMLFPGMEIECWY
-234 AHPFRVS
+234 PFRVT

-275 EVDAGMPAGV
+275 EVDAGMPPAL

-290 RELQLGADDLYE
+290 RELQLGPAGLYE
-302 MGHVLDL
+302 IDGPLDL

-319 RPELKYGVWTP
+319 RPELRYPAWVP
-330 VPPEGLGGDP
+330 VPPPALGADP
-340 GDIFGV
+340 GDIFAALRHGDV
-346 LRSRDIL
+346 LV
-353 LHHPYDSFAGVEAF
+353 HHPYESFSAVEAF
-367 LDRAATDPDVLAI
+367 IDQAAGDPEVLAI

-475 ARLYE
+475 ARQYE

-485 TGDEDIGADLSDL
+485 TGDDDIGADLSDL

-504 YSRRT
+504 YSRRAD
-509 GYRKLAV
+509 YRKLVV
-516 APVQLRSRI
+516 APAQLRSRI
-525 LQLIRETASAGG
+525 FELVEETSAEPGG

-547 DDEVIEAL
+547 DEEVIAAL
-555 YEASVAG
+555 YRASQAG
-562 CDIDLVIR
+562 CDVDLVIR
-570 GICRLRPGVPGR
+570 GICRLRPGVRGR
-582 SDRIC
+582 SERIR

-599 RIFAFRNAQGETR
+599 RVFAFRRAGGDTR

-622 SNLDRRVQLLCPVE
+622 SNLDHRVQLLCPVE
-636 NGRLAARLEQILSV
+636 GSAGPARLEEILAV
-650 NLADNNGAWILS
+650 DLADTAGAWELGPD
-662 REGTWALTPTA
+662 GTWLRVTA
-673 MEPRVGS
+673 DEPAGACSAHTEFQRLA
-680 PSWNCRVWPG
+680 RA
-690 NESCKKHRYLLFLY
+690 RRA
-704 P
+704 

>member
-1 MAKKKTAPVPKPEPH
+1 MAKKSAGKGRRERD
-16 EPEPA
+16 E
-21 EPVDL
+21 DGL

-37 ARVLALADDPAV
+37 ARVLALADDPSV

-76 AGRAAAG
+76 AGRVAAG
-83 LGAAAVGG
+83 LGSAAAGG
-91 LEPLAQ
+91 LEPAAQ

-103 RVLELL
+103 RVLDLVE
-109 AQQAAIFEA
+109 QQNAIFGS
-118 LVPSLA
+118 LLPTLA
-124 EAGIRISGPEDL
+124 EAGICLGAAGGVEAADREEL
-136 EAEHRAELHHRFEE
+136 ERRFED
-150 QFFPVLTPLAVDPG
+150 QLFPVLTPLAVDPG

-173 SLNLAVMVRDGRDG
+173 SLNLAVLVRDTHDG
-187 QRRFARV
+187 QQRFARV

-200 SRFQAAGDGSRLYP
+200 ARFQVTAGGARFYP
-214 LEQLI
+214 LEQVI
-219 ADHLAMLFPGMEIES
+219 AEHLPMLFPGMEIEA

-275 EVDAGMPAGV
+275 EVDSGMPAGV
-285 RELLL
+285 RQLLL

-302 MGHVLDL
+302 TDQLLDL

-319 RPELKYGVWTP
+319 RPELKYATWTP
-330 VPPEGLGGDP
+330 VPPEGLAASSA
-340 GDIFGV
+340 DIFAV
-346 LRSRDIL
+346 LGSRDIL
-353 LHHPYDSFAGVEAF
+353 LHHPYDSFGAVEAF
-367 LDRAATDPDVLAI
+367 IDQAATDPDVLAI
-380 KQTMYRTSLESAIPR
+380 KQTMYRTSLESVIPR

-419 EVNIAWARR
+419 EVNIAWAHR

-443 KTGCKATLV
+443 KTGAKATMV
-452 VRRERGELRRYCH
+452 VRRERGGLRRYCH
-465 IGTGNYDATT
+465 IGTGNYDAAT
-475 ARLYE
+475 ARHYE

-485 TGDEDIGADLSDL
+485 TGDDDIGADLNDL
-498 FNFLTG
+498 FNYLTG

-516 APVQLRSRI
+516 APANLRERI
-525 LQLIRETASAGG
+525 VELIRDTAATPGG

-547 DDEVIEAL
+547 DDEIIEAL
-555 YEASVAG
+555 YAAAKAG
-562 CDIDLVIR
+562 CDVDLVIR
-570 GICRLRPGVPGR
+570 GICRLRPGVPGL
-582 SDRIC
+582 SERIR
-587 VRSIVGRYLEHS
+587 VRSVVGRYLEHS
-599 RIFAFRNAQGETR
+599 RIFAFASSDGRTR
-612 YFIGSADLTP
+612 SFIGSADLTP

-636 NGRLAARLEQILSV
+636 NSAPAGRLEEIMAVQLSH
-650 NLADNNGAWILS
+650 AGGAWTLGPD
-662 REGTWALTPTA
+662 GTWTLAA
-673 MEPRVGS
+673 
-680 PSWNCRVWPG
+680 PSGRG
-690 NESCKKHRYLLFLY
+690 AEAGFAQLEFQRLAHQRQS
-704 P
+704 

>member
-1 MAKKKTAPVPKPEPH
+1 MPKKGAKKPPETPPVAVPVAAPVD
-16 EPEPA
+16 A
-21 EPVDL
+21 DGAGL
-26 LDRDLSWLDFN
+26 LDRELSWLDFN
-37 ARVLALADDPAV
+37 ARVLALAEDPSV

-83 LGAAAVGG
+83 LGAAAAGG
-91 LEPLAQ
+91 LEPEAQ

-103 RVLELL
+103 RVLELVADQTAVFAALGPAL
-109 AQQAAIFEA
+109 AA
-118 LVPSLA
+118 
-124 EAGIRISGPEDL
+124 AGIHLARPGGI
-136 EAEHRAELHHRFEE
+136 EAAHQEELGRRFEE
-150 QFFPVLTPLAVDPG
+150 QLFPVLTPLAVDPG

-187 QRRFARV
+187 ERRFARV

-200 SRFQAAGDGSRLYP
+200 SRFQVTDDGSRLYP

-219 ADHLAMLFPGMEIES
+219 GHCLPMLFPGMEVES
-234 AHPFRVS
+234 WHPFRVT
-241 RNADLMVGD
+241 RNVDLMVDD

-275 EVDAGMPAGV
+275 AVDVGMPVGV

-302 MGHVLDL
+302 IPTILDL

-319 RPELKYGVWTP
+319 RPELKYPALAT
-330 VPPEGLGGDP
+330 VPPVGLGPETGDVFA
-340 GDIFGV
+340 GLRNRDV
-346 LRSRDIL
+346 LV
-353 LHHPYDSFAGVEAF
+353 HHPYESFSTVEAF
-367 LDRAATDPDVLAI
+367 IDQAAADPDVLAI
-380 KQTMYRTSLESAIPR
+380 KQTMYRTSLDSAIPR

-400 AEAGKQ
+400 AERGKQ

-452 VRRERGELRRYCH
+452 VRRERGGLGRYCH
-465 IGTGNYDATT
+465 IGTGNYDAST
-475 ARLYE
+475 ARQYE

-485 TGDEDIGADLSDL
+485 TSDEDIGADLSDL

-504 YSRRT
+504 YSRRNE
-509 GYRKLAV
+509 YRKLVV
-516 APVQLRSRI
+516 APTQLRPRI
-525 LQLIRETASAGG
+525 LELIRETAAEPGG

-547 DDEVIEAL
+547 DEEVIEAL
-555 YEASVAG
+555 YEASAAG
-562 CDIDLVIR
+562 CEIDLVIR

-582 SDRIC
+582 SERIR
-587 VRSIVGRYLEHS
+587 VRSVVGRYLEHS
-599 RIFAFRNAQGETR
+599 RIFAFGAGGSTR

-636 NGRLAARLEQILSV
+636 DAGLAARLEKILV
-650 NLADNNGAWILS
+650 AKLADVTNAWGLAPDGSWS
-662 REGTWALTPTA
+662 RIQ
-673 MEPRVGS
+673 R
-680 PSWNCRVWPG
+680 
-690 NESCKKHRYLLFLY
+690 
-704 P
+704 